1 MIEKLYFLNNYLSIH
16 IVIISMISF
25 DNFPDTTNPHVKLT
39 PRSHEALKRTG
50 IKLDDLIVRNA
61 DDINTK
67 YGDNITDKALIEKRV
82 IHYEEKRKGKL
93 DLLKKVRIEVLDD
106 ESKGVWNSQN
116 VTNNLCRKLKQWL
129 WEIPRYRVNLEAT

>member
-16 IVIISMISF
+16 IVITMISF
-25 DNFPDTTNPHVKLT
+25 DNFPDTASTQIKLT
-39 PRSHEALKRTG
+39 PRSYEALKRTG
-50 IKLDDLIVRNA
+50 IKLDDLIIRNA

-67 YGDNITDKALIEKRV
+67 YGDNITDKNLIEKRV
-82 IHYEEKRKGKL
+82 IHYEEKRRAKI

-116 VTNNLCRKLKQWL
+116 VTINICRKLKPWRWVIL
-129 WEIPRYRVNLEAT
+129 R